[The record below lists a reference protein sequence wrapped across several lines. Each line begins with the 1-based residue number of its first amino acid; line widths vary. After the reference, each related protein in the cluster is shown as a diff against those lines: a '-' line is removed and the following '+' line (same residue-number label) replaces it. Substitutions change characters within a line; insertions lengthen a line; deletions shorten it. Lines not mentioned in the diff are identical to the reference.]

1 MTKAKIEAGN
11 CGFLTEVEAISK
23 ENYIIE
29 LSIQSECKHIQKM
42 ANTISEVNALDEISF
57 RKGMPEILQRG
68 AEYCT
73 HAACPVPV
81 GIIKAVEVAA
91 GFTLPQEAKIS
102 IEK

>member
-1 MTKAKIEAGN
+1 MAKAKIEAGN
-11 CGFLTEVEAISK
+11 CGFLTQVEAIAK

-42 ANTISEVNALDEISF
+42 ANSLNKVNALNEISF
-57 RKGMPEILQRG
+57 RKGMPEILQKG
-68 AEYCT
+68 AEFCT
-73 HAACPVPV
+73 HAACPVPT

-91 GFTLPQEAKIS
+91 GLALPQEVKIV